1 MNASVKIYSLLGRVS
16 GLLLLGLLLIG
27 CGGQKKTP
35 PVPVGL
41 MEEYRDPGYGWRIS
55 YPQGWLSNSEVG
67 HAQFFN
73 QPDVDKKF
81 LDPTGAFPNG
91 VMIEVSVTKTQA
103 AAQDRKAKVDEM
115 AKNNFV
121 MGKEEGVT
129 IAGGQATHNAYSAN
143 WGSGI
148 KEAGDHYYIVMD
160 TLLYDIRMAGF
171 GDLSDA
177 YKDIFTASLNSFQLP
192 KAAVKGRDETLPA
205 EELSAGENTYFRY
218 QYPSNFNPTRPA
230 KGSYEFVE
238 VLQGANRSTS
248 IRFDIFDA
256 KGLTLEKVY
265 DQNKGKYRAESSGKA
280 TVSGEPAMWLQYSA
294 TKEVDR
300 RFYFVVY
307 KGKVLRITEDWV
319 KAQKDDYLA
328 SYEKVLSSIKFK

>member
-1 MNASVKIYSLLGRVS
+1 MNASVKIYGLSGRVFAM
-16 GLLLLGLLLIG
+16 LLLGLLLIG
-27 CGGQKKTP
+27 CGGEKKTA
-35 PVPVGL
+35 PVPVGQ
-41 MEEYRDPGYGWRIS
+41 MEEYRDPGYGFHIS
-55 YPQGWLSNSEVG
+55 YPQGWLSSAEVG

-81 LDPTGAFPNG
+81 LDPTGAYPNG
-91 VMIEVSVTKTQA
+91 AIIEVSVAKTQS

-115 AKNNFV
+115 GRNNFQI
-121 MGKEEGVT
+121 GKEENITV
-129 IAGGQATHNAYSAN
+129 AGMPAIRNSYSAN

-148 KEAGDHYYIVMD
+148 KETGDHYYITTD

-171 GDLSDA
+171 GDMYDT
-177 YKDIFTASLNSFQLP
+177 YKDVFAASLNSFQLP
-192 KAAVKGRDETLPA
+192 KPVVAGRDETLPA
-205 EELSAGENTYFRY
+205 DDISTGTNNYFNY
-218 QYPSNFNPTRPA
+218 SYPANFNVSRPA

-256 KGLTLEKVY
+256 KGLTLEKAF
-265 DQNKGKYRAESSGKA
+265 DQNKGKYKATSTGKA

-294 TKEVDR
+294 TKDVDR

-307 KGKVLRITEDWV
+307 KGKVLRITQDWV
-319 KAQKDDYLA
+319 KAQKDDYMA
-328 SYEKVLSSIKFK
+328 AYEKVLGSIKFK

>member
-1 MNASVKIYSLLGRVS
+1 MIASVKIYSLLGRVS

-35 PVPVGL
+35 PVPVGQ

-91 VMIEVSVTKTQA
+91 VMIEVSVTKTQT
-103 AAQDRKAKVDEM
+103 AAQDRKARVDEM

-129 IAGGQATHNAYSAN
+129 IADMQALHDSYSAN
-143 WGSGI
+143 WGSGT
-148 KEAGDHYYIVMD
+148 KEAGDHYYIVTD

-171 GDLSDA
+171 GDLYDA
-177 YKDIFTASLNSFQLP
+177 YKDVFTATLNSFQLP
-192 KAAVKGRDETLPA
+192 KPTVKGRDETLPS
-205 EELSAGENTYFRY
+205 EEFTTGENNYFRY
-218 QYPSNFNPTRPA
+218 QYPSNFNVSRPS

-238 VLQGANRSTS
+238 VLEGKNLSTS
-248 IRFDIFDA
+248 VRFDIFDA
-256 KGLTLEKVY
+256 KGLTLEKAF
-265 DQNKGKYRAESSGKA
+265 DQNKSKYKPESTGKA
-280 TVSGEPAMWLQYSA
+280 TVSGEPALWLQYSPR
-294 TKEVDR
+294 KDLDR
-300 RFYFVVY
+300 RFYFIVN
-307 KGKVLRITEDWV
+307 KGKVLRVTMDWI
-319 KAQKDDYLA
+319 KAQKVDYLA
-328 SYEKVLSSIKFK
+328 AYEKVLGSIKFK

>member
-1 MNASVKIYSLLGRVS
+1 MNASVKIYSLLGRVP

-35 PVPVGL
+35 PVPVGQ

-55 YPQGWLSNSEVG
+55 YPQGWLSNSEIG

-91 VMIEVSVTKTQA
+91 VLIEVSVTKTEN
-103 AAQDRKAKVDEM
+103 AAQDRKARVDEM
-115 AKNNFV
+115 VKNNFV

-129 IAGGQATHNAYSAN
+129 IADMQALHDPYSAN
-143 WGSGI
+143 WGSGT
-148 KEAGDHYYIVMD
+148 KETGDHYYIIMD
-160 TLLYDIRMAGF
+160 TMLYDIRMAGF
-171 GDLSDA
+171 GDLYDA
-177 YKDIFTASLNSFQLP
+177 YKDVFTAALNSFQLP
-192 KAAVKGRDETLPA
+192 KPAVKGRDETLPS
-205 EELSAGENTYFRY
+205 EEFSAGENNYFRY
-218 QYPSNFNPTRPA
+218 QFPSNFNVSRPA

-238 VLQGANRSTS
+238 VLEGKNLSTS

-256 KGLTLEKVY
+256 KGLTLEKAF
-265 DQNKGKYRAESSGKA
+265 DQNKGKYKPESTGKA
-280 TVSGEPAMWLQYSA
+280 TVSGEPALWLQYSPR
-294 TKEVDR
+294 KDLDR
-300 RFYFVVY
+300 RFYFSVY
-307 KGKVLRITEDWV
+307 KGKVLRVTMDWI

-328 SYEKVLSSIKFK
+328 AYEKVLGSIKFK